1 VYKITS
7 YTMEQL
13 QEAIHINEI
22 IQKKKKKDTYTKP
35 NLFFRIEA
43 FIKKKNLIGYGGTAI
58 NHALPKESKFYQEDD
73 IPDYDFFSTQP
84 TEDIRELAD
93 LLSPHFPNVEVKPAM
108 FLGTYKLFV
117 NYLPLVDMTHI
128 DEELFHTL
136 WADSFQKEGI
146 HYVPYNYL
154 RMSMYQELAR
164 PMGDI
169 SRWTKIFQR
178 LSLLNKHHP
187 FLIRNCNVKPNEKIP
202 NSIVKGIHKRV
213 KDYVYLGD
221 YAMYYWQELFPSKF
235 QYAQQDVIYILSETI
250 DEIWKKLKGLEIR
263 FTFYENKLIKLYEI
277 YIDNYPVLYVILSD
291 SCLNYNLYKG
301 HKIATYDT
309 TLYIYYALSLI
320 RVKHLSKQKIL
331 SYCYL
336 LLQIKEEHPL
346 MRRFH
351 MPCYG
356 EQITLEEIRQKRE
369 ALYKKNKHSTI
380 FFHYRPKLQS
390 RSRSRSR
397 PRSKKI
403 DANQRKRKTI
413 KDGY

>member
-1 VYKITS
+1 
-7 YTMEQL
+7 MDQL
-13 QEAIHINEI
+13 QEAIHLNEI
-22 IQKKKKKDTYTKP
+22 LQKKKKKELYTKP
-35 NLFFRIEA
+35 NLFFRIEE
-43 FIKKKNLIGYGGTAI
+43 FIKKKGLIGYGGTAI
-58 NHALPKESKFYQEDD
+58 NHALPKESKFYQMDD
-73 IPDYDFFSTQP
+73 IPDYDFFSTHP

-108 FLGTYKLFV
+108 FPGTYKLFV

-128 DEELFHTL
+128 DEELFQTL
-136 WADSFQKEGI
+136 WSDSFQREGI

-178 LSLLNKHHP
+178 LTLLNKHHP
-187 FLIRNCNVKPNEKIP
+187 FLIRNCNVKPVQKYP
-202 NSIVKGIHKRV
+202 SKLVKEVNRRV
-213 KDYVYLGD
+213 KEYVCLGD

-235 QYAQQDVIYILSETI
+235 HYEQQDVVYIISETVE
-250 DEIWKKLKGLEIR
+250 EIWKKLKGLEVR
-263 FTFYENKLIKLYEI
+263 YTYYENKLIKLYEVHVE
-277 YIDNYPVLYVILSD
+277 NYPVLYVILSD

-301 HKIATYDT
+301 RKIATYDT
-309 TLYIYYALSLI
+309 TLYLYYALSLI
-320 RVKHLSKQKIL
+320 RVNHLSKQKIL

-346 MRRFH
+346 MHRFH

-356 EQITLEEIRQKRE
+356 KQITLEDIRQKRE
-369 ALYKKNKHSTI
+369 SLYKKDKHSTL
-380 FFHYRPKLQS
+380 FFHYRPGT
-390 RSRSRSR
+390 
-397 PRSKKI
+397 RSKKI
-403 DANQRKRKTI
+403 DKNQRKRKTL